1 VIPPV
6 WLAVALAS
14 LSLQAH
20 QSTFWER
27 KQNTF
32 HLKLEEGATME
43 VEFVTPSTFRV
54 RRGLAGPARQPM
66 ADSML
71 RVDAS
76 ATPAG
81 VQFETDDL
89 ILHVTRRDGLLAV
102 RLPSSIALY
111 SETAAMVQDGKS
123 LLELPA
129 RPGEK
134 FFGLGARPQPVADAR
149 GLALKPETPFFVS
162 DRGYALWMGTPA
174 PFEFDMAKS
183 KAGDVRITG
192 SGLERLEYYF
202 AFGPSLKEIWEERL
216 KVDGPIPA
224 PAPRDLEMI
233 LGPRLPR
240 GASPLPAFGLT
251 GQDLLCSDANA
262 LVHASLS
269 GILMPAFDLARYKGA
284 EIDVFRRA
292 ANLGALAPIFQDSQP
307 LAFEGEKAAVVA
319 QAKAFRKRLNFFL
332 LAYADEA
339 RVRGYPIIHPMFH
352 QYPRDLEARDHVD
365 SFLLGDELLV
375 VPVCDGA
382 PRKRVYLP
390 LGIWTNWNTGQEE
403 KGRRVVTVDTPAG
416 GVILFVKNGS
426 ILPLGGVSEKYPLQL
441 HYYPKNGGEFFLYEP
456 QAGDYSQAHAG
467 PAAGVYRVEM
477 ESKVDR
483 NYEWVVHNMDKP
495 KSVEQVESGPL
506 AGTQAAGP
514 ARPGMWRYDAA
525 DRTVHIGIHSPAHS
539 DVIVNLRF

>member
-1 VIPPV
+1 MIPPL
-6 WLAVALAS
+6 WLALTAA
-14 LSLQAH
+14 LSLQAQH
-20 QSTFWER
+20 SGFWER

-32 HLKLEEGATME
+32 HLKLDQGATME

-54 RRGLAGPARQPM
+54 RRGLAGPARQPV

-81 VQFETDDL
+81 VQFDTDDL
-89 ILHVTRRDGLLAV
+89 ILHVTRSDGLLAV
-102 RLPSSIALY
+102 QLPSNIVLY
-111 SETAAMVQDGKS
+111 SESAAKVQQGRS
-123 LLELPA
+123 LLEVTA
-129 RPGEK
+129 HPGEK
-134 FFGLGARPQPVADAR
+134 YFGLGARPQPVADAR
-149 GLALKPETPFFVS
+149 GLALKTETPFFVS

-183 KAGDVRITG
+183 KAGVVRIVG

-216 KVDGPIPA
+216 KVEGAIPD

-240 GASPLPAFGLT
+240 GASRLPAFGLT
-251 GQDLLCSDANA
+251 GQDLLCGDVHA

-269 GILMPAFDLARYKGA
+269 GVLMPAFDLARYKGP

-292 ANLGALAPIFQDSQP
+292 AHLGVLAPIFQDSQP

-319 QAKAFRKRLNFFL
+319 EAKAFRKRLNYFL

-375 VPVCDGA
+375 VPVCDGS
-382 PRKRVYLP
+382 PRKRIYLP
-390 LGIWTNWNTGQEE
+390 LGIWTNWNTGKEE
-403 KGRRVVTVDTPAG
+403 KGRRVVTVDAPPS

-426 ILPLGGVSEKYPLQL
+426 ILPLGGVSESDPLQL
-441 HYYPKNGGEFFLYEP
+441 HYYPKSGGEFFLYEP
-456 QAGDYSQAHAG
+456 RAVDYSQAHAG
-467 PAAGVYRVEM
+467 PAAGIYRVEM

-483 NYEWVVHNMDKP
+483 NYEWVLHHMDKP
-495 KSVEQVESGPL
+495 KSVEQVESGPF
-506 AGTQAAGP
+506 AETQATGP
-514 ARPGMWRYDAA
+514 VRPGKWRYDAA
-525 DRTVHIGIHSPAHS
+525 DRTVHIGIHAPAHS
-539 DVIVNLRF
+539 DVIVNIH